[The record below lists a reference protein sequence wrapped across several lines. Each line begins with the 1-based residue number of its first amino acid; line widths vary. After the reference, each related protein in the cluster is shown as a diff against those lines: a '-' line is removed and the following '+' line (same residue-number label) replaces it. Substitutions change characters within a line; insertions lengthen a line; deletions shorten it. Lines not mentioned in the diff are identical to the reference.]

1 MLGLNDLGLTPGE
14 TLQSIDIDNIPE
26 GAMHRPA
33 LTTVAIGA
41 REIGEE
47 DARVLLR
54 RIKSPES
61 ISAPPKLVIRES
73 CGPRPPV

>member
-1 MLGLNDLGLTPGE
+1 
-14 TLQSIDIDNIPE
+14 
-26 GAMHRPA
+26 MHRRS

-47 DARVLLR
+47 AARVLLR

-61 ISAPPKLVIRES
+61 IFVPPKLVIRES
-73 CGPRPPV
+73 CGLRPPV

>member
-1 MLGLNDLGLTPGE
+1 
-14 TLQSIDIDNIPE
+14 
-26 GAMHRPA
+26 MHRPA

-73 CGPRPPV
+73 CGARPPI